1 MFEKCGKRKREEKNF
16 AIRPKRW
23 DRKNGTYMNY
33 DKSAVLPKFATNMFF
48 FSQNIFHI
56 RVHFHPSFIFN
67 RKLLSTSPYHSLFI
81 SSYVY
86 FFLSNFQCY
95 FFTCDIFFRKKK
107 KKWKIFTQIGGRQLL
122 LLFSYFTFVDSHD
135 MKLLLIQT
143 NGRVNFPYFVV
154 NPFCSPAR
162 NLLMMFIAFES
173 SFHEYEFHRM
183 V

>member
-56 RVHFHPSFIFN
+56 RVLFHPSFIFN
-67 RKLLSTSPYHSLFI
+67 RKLLSTSSYHSLLCLFFPLQLSMLFLHLWHHFSEEEKKVKNFYTDWGQTASSFI
-81 SSYVY
+81 LV
-86 FFLSNFQCY
+86 L
-95 FFTCDIFFRKKK
+95 
-107 KKWKIFTQIGGRQLL
+107 
-122 LLFSYFTFVDSHD
+122 TFVDSHD